1 MQLRH
6 KLRIAWIKLT
16 QWEYWPSKA
25 FYYPVAPYLLWLML
39 KARHLC
45 FWSAANPGIY
55 TGGMGLESK
64 FDTITLTPEAYRPA
78 ATLIR
83 TDTAD
88 SEIRRQMQEAGLSF
102 PLIAKPNVGFRGL
115 LVQKVEDEAQL
126 LAYLQQYP
134 VDFILQEY
142 IDLPEEVGLLYYRF
156 PGDET
161 GHISSLTT
169 KSFLHVTGNG
179 RHSLRQLIEQSPR
192 ALLQLARLEAQSAEQ
207 LERIPTAG
215 ERVPLGIVGNHAKG
229 TQFFNSNHLINE
241 RMRQCFDNIT
251 RQIEG
256 FFYGRFDLKCHSL
269 EALESGEGLRIIEIN
284 GVCSEPTHVYDPQR
298 GSYVSALRAIAKH
311 WSLIYRI
318 AKANHRRGIPYL
330 SHRTTAREFL
340 KLFAY
345 QRQLKK
351 WARQ

>member
-1 MQLRH
+1 
-6 KLRIAWIKLT
+6 
-16 QWEYWPSKA
+16 
-25 FYYPVAPYLLWLML
+25 ML

-45 FWSAANPGIY
+45 FWSATNPGIY

-64 FDTITLTPEAYRPA
+64 FDTIQLTPEAYRPA
-78 ATLIR
+78 ATLVR
-83 TDTAD
+83 TGAAASD
-88 SEIRRQMQEAGLSF
+88 IRRQMQEAGLSF

-115 LVQKVEDEAQL
+115 LVKKVEDESQL
-126 LAYLQQYP
+126 FAYLQRYP

-142 IDLPEEVGLLYYRF
+142 VDWPEEVGLLYYRF

-161 GHISSLTT
+161 GRISSLTT
-169 KSFLHVTGNG
+169 KSFLYVTGNG
-179 RHSLRQLIEQSPR
+179 RDSLRQLIEQHPR
-192 ALLQLARLEAQSAEQ
+192 ALLQLARLEEQSTTQ
-207 LERIPTAG
+207 LDHIPAAG
-215 ERVPLGIVGNHAKG
+215 RRVPLGIVGNHAKG

-241 RMRQCFDNIT
+241 RMQRCFDQIT
-251 RQIEG
+251 RQIDG

-284 GVCSEPTHVYDPQR
+284 GVCSEPTHIYDPQR
-298 GSYVSALRAIAKH
+298 GSYGSALRAIAKH

-318 AKANHRRGIPYL
+318 AQANHRRGIPYL

-340 KLFAY
+340 QLFAY